1 MRKLRTL
8 LRERRGETLVEVLVS
23 TVVFL
28 LLLAALSGA
37 VAFAHNAE
45 VRSGEIRDHANE
57 LQRSVRSGTAK
68 GEGSQTT
75 FEFRSVSS
83 DGSTGNNVLFSV
95 KAKKQTIT
103 ASDDAGNQTDFYVF
117 GKEGS

>member
-28 LLLAALSGA
+28 LLLAVLSGA

-68 GEGSQTT
+68 GEDLQT

-103 ASDDAGNQTDFYVF
+103 ASDDAENQTDFYVF

>member
-1 MRKLRTL
+1 MDKLKSL

-45 VRSGEIRDHANE
+45 VRAGEIRDRANE
-57 LQRSVRSGTAK
+57 LQRSVRSGTA
-68 GEGSQTT
+68 EGTDSQT
-75 FEFRSVSS
+75 FEFRSVNA
-83 DGSTGNNVLFSV
+83 DGSEGQSVLFSV
-95 KAKKQTIT
+95 KAKKQTVT
-103 ASDDAGNQTDFYVF
+103 VSDSSGGSTDFYVF
-117 GKEGS
+117 GKEGG

>member
-8 LRERRGETLVEVLVS
+8 LRERKGETLVEVLVS

-37 VAFAHNAE
+37 VAFAHNSE

-68 GEGSQTT
+68 GEDSPT

-83 DGSTGNNVLFSV
+83 DGSTGDNVLFSV
-95 KAKKQTIT
+95 EAKKQTIT
-103 ASDDAGNQTDFYVF
+103 ASDDARNQTDFYVF

>member
-8 LRERRGETLVEVLVS
+8 LRERKGETLVEVLVS

-57 LQRSVRSGTAK
+57 LQRSVRSGTAE
-68 GEGSQTT
+68 GEYCQT

-83 DGSTGNNVLFSV
+83 DGSTGDNVLFSV

>member
-68 GEGSQTT
+68 GEDRPP

-83 DGSTGNNVLFSV
+83 DGSTGDNVLFSV

>member
-37 VAFAHNAE
+37 AAFAHNAE

-68 GEGSQTT
+68 GEDLQT

-83 DGSTGNNVLFSV
+83 DGSTGDNVLFSV
-95 KAKKQTIT
+95 KAKKQSIT
-103 ASDDAGNQTDFYVF
+103 ASDDSKNQTDFYVF

>member
-57 LQRSVRSGTAK
+57 LQRSVRSGTA
-68 GEGSQTT
+68 EGKDCQT

-83 DGSTGNNVLFSV
+83 DGSTGDNVLFSV

>member
-57 LQRSVRSGTAK
+57 LQHSVRSGTAK
-68 GEGSQTT
+68 GSDSQT
-75 FEFRSVSS
+75 FKFRSVSS
-83 DGSTGNNVLFSV
+83 DGSTGDNVLFSV

>member
-57 LQRSVRSGTAK
+57 LQRSVRSGAAK
-68 GEGSQTT
+68 GEDCKT

-83 DGSTGNNVLFSV
+83 DGSTGDNVLFSV
-95 KAKKQTIT
+95 EAKKQTIT

>member
-68 GEGSQTT
+68 GEGSQI
-75 FEFRSVSS
+75 FKFRSVSS
-83 DGSTGNNVLFSV
+83 DGSTGDNVLFSV

-103 ASDDAGNQTDFYVF
+103 ASDDAENQTDFYVF

>member
-57 LQRSVRSGTAK
+57 LQRSVRSGTAE
-68 GEGSQTT
+68 GENRQT

-83 DGSTGNNVLFSV
+83 DGSTGDNVLFSV

-103 ASDDAGNQTDFYVF
+103 ASDDAENQTDFYVF

>member
-1 MRKLRTL
+1 MRKLKTL

-68 GEGSQTT
+68 GEDGQT

-83 DGSTGNNVLFSV
+83 DGSTGDNVLFSV

>member
-68 GEGSQTT
+68 GEDRQT
-75 FEFRSVSS
+75 FRFRSVSS
-83 DGSTGNNVLFSV
+83 DGSTGDNVLFSV

-103 ASDDAGNQTDFYVF
+103 ASDDARNQTDFYVF

>member
-57 LQRSVRSGTAK
+57 LQRSVRGGTAK
-68 GEGSQTT
+68 GENLQT

-83 DGSTGNNVLFSV
+83 DGSTGDNVLFSV
-95 KAKKQTIT
+95 KVKKQTIT
-103 ASDDAGNQTDFYVF
+103 ASDDAENQTDFYVF

>member
-37 VAFAHNAE
+37 VSFAHSAE

-68 GEGSQTT
+68 GEDSQT

-83 DGSTGNNVLFSV
+83 DGSTGDNVLFSV

>member
-8 LRERRGETLVEVLVS
+8 LRERKGETLVEVLVS

-68 GEGSQTT
+68 GEDRQT
-75 FEFRSVSS
+75 FKFRSVSS
-83 DGSTGNNVLFSV
+83 DGSTGDNVLFSV